1 MNTSTPHAFA
11 LFSGGLDSILAARL
25 IMEQGLVVRCLHF
38 VTPFFG
44 KPQLIPHWEKVY
56 GLEVE
61 AVDVG
66 EAFVR
71 LLRERPAHGF
81 GKVMNPCVDCKILM
95 MRKARELM
103 KKWGA
108 SFLISGEV
116 LGQRPMSQRR
126 DTLNVIRR
134 DAEVKESL
142 LRPLSAQLLDPTAP
156 EISGLVDRNK
166 LLGIFGRGRK
176 SQMALADQMGLKE
189 IPTPAGGCKLA
200 EKENS
205 RRYWPVLTR
214 LKEPTVE
221 DFELSNIGRQ
231 YWFGDHWL
239 SMGRNEADNSALERL
254 VRPGDA
260 ILRVRDFPSPF
271 ALARQLT
278 PWDNETLQD
287 AASLV
292 ASYSPK
298 GVRAAEASPD
308 GTIAVRVQINGE
320 STFVNVA
327 PPPFRGASPNS
338 SMSAK
343 PSRRRTGP
351 RLMSNDGKQVGGG
364 RRPLF
369 PERGLPPPTYLHQRL
384 STLIE
389 SLAAAFPCCEGF
401 SLSGGGLCRERGKE
415 EGARMNTA
423 GTFSRES
430 FP

>member
-1 MNTSTPHAFA
+1 
-11 LFSGGLDSILAARL
+11 
-25 IMEQGLVVRCLHF
+25 
-38 VTPFFG
+38 
-44 KPQLIPHWEKVY
+44 
-56 GLEVE
+56 
-61 AVDVG
+61 
-66 EAFVR
+66 
-71 LLRERPAHGF
+71 
-81 GKVMNPCVDCKILM
+81 MNPCVDCKILM

-327 PPPFRGASPNS
+327 PKRTPPFRGASPNS

-364 RRPLF
+364 GGPLWRKG
-369 PERGLPPPTYLHQRL
+369 PPPPPTSTKGFPPLLNPSRRL
-384 STLIE
+384 FRAARDFLC
-389 SLAAAFPCCEGF
+389 LAAGSAGKGEKK
-401 SLSGGGLCRERGKE
+401 RARG
-415 EGARMNTA
+415 
-423 GTFSRES
+423 
-430 FP
+430 

>member
-1 MNTSTPHAFA
+1 MKTPTPHAFA

-56 GLEVE
+56 GLEIE

-71 LLRERPAHGF
+71 LLRERPPHGF

-95 MRKARELM
+95 MRKAREIM
-103 KKWGA
+103 KERGA

-134 DAEVKESL
+134 DAEVREEL
-142 LRPLSAQLLDPTAP
+142 LRPLSAQHLDPTAA
-156 EISGLVDRNK
+156 EESGLVDRSR

-176 SQMALADQMGLKE
+176 DQMALAERMGL
-189 IPTPAGGCKLA
+189 
-200 EKENS
+200 
-205 RRYWPVLTR
+205 VLTR
-214 LKEPTVE
+214 IDEPTVE

-231 YWFGDHWL
+231 YWSGRHWL
-239 SMGRNEADNSALERL
+239 SMGRNESDNAALERL

-260 ILRVRDFPSPF
+260 VLRVRDFPSPF
-271 ALARQLT
+271 SLARQIT
-278 PWDNETLQD
+278 PWDAATLQD

-298 GVRAAEASPD
+298 GVRAAAASPD
-308 GTIAVRVQINGE
+308 GTVAVRIQIDGE
-320 STFVNVA
+320 SSFVNVV
-327 PPPFRGASPNS
+327 P
-338 SMSAK
+338 
-343 PSRRRTGP
+343 RR
-351 RLMSNDGKQVGGG
+351 V
-364 RRPLF
+364 
-369 PERGLPPPTYLHQRL
+369 PELPWGEPEFVDVRKAIKAENQPTFD
-384 STLIE
+384 E
-389 SLAAAFPCCEGF
+389 
-401 SLSGGGLCRERGKE
+401 
-415 EGARMNTA
+415 
-423 GTFSRES
+423 
-430 FP
+430 

>member
-142 LRPLSAQLLDPTAP
+142 LR
-156 EISGLVDRNK
+156 IV
-166 LLGIFGRGRK
+166 GRGRK

-239 SMGRNEADNSALERL
+239 SMGRTEAGNSALERL

-327 PPPFRGASPNS
+327 P
-338 SMSAK
+338 K
-343 PSRRRTGP
+343 RTPALPWGEP
-351 RLMSNDGKQVGGG
+351 EFVDVRKAIKAEN
-364 RRPLF
+364 RP
-369 PERGLPPPTYLHQRL
+369 
-384 STLIE
+384 
-389 SLAAAFPCCEGF
+389 
-401 SLSGGGLCRERGKE
+401 
-415 EGARMNTA
+415 
-423 GTFSRES
+423 TFDE
-430 FP
+430 

>member
-1 MNTSTPHAFA
+1 
-11 LFSGGLDSILAARL
+11 
-25 IMEQGLVVRCLHF
+25 
-38 VTPFFG
+38 
-44 KPQLIPHWEKVY
+44 
-56 GLEVE
+56 
-61 AVDVG
+61 
-66 EAFVR
+66 
-71 LLRERPAHGF
+71 
-81 GKVMNPCVDCKILM
+81 
-95 MRKARELM
+95 
-103 KKWGA
+103 
-108 SFLISGEV
+108 
-116 LGQRPMSQRR
+116 
-126 DTLNVIRR
+126 
-134 DAEVKESL
+134 
-142 LRPLSAQLLDPTAP
+142 
-156 EISGLVDRNK
+156 
-166 LLGIFGRGRK
+166 
-176 SQMALADQMGLKE
+176 MALADQMGLKE

-320 STFVNVA
+320 STFLNVTPKRIPA
-327 PPPFRGASPNS
+327 LPWGEPEFVDVRKAIKAEN
-338 SMSAK
+338 
-343 PSRRRTGP
+343 
-351 RLMSNDGKQVGGG
+351 
-364 RRPLF
+364 RP
-369 PERGLPPPTYLHQRL
+369 
-384 STLIE
+384 
-389 SLAAAFPCCEGF
+389 
-401 SLSGGGLCRERGKE
+401 
-415 EGARMNTA
+415 
-423 GTFSRES
+423 TFDE
-430 FP
+430 